1 MGQANVRPME
11 IWFYSSPHKA
21 LPPFFYIVFYQRDTG
36 DEFRLYSPYM
46 DGPDKLVT
54 GTGAENDRLT
64 ALKVI
69 DRSLGREVARTTLS
83 LLPDEPVDLDA
94 ATSSLTSDVMLG
106 TIRNL
111 ANNPFNKEMLD
122 QHRRLLEAV
131 SQRIS

>member
-1 MGQANVRPME
+1 
-11 IWFYSSPHKA
+11 
-21 LPPFFYIVFYQRDTG
+21 
-36 DEFRLYSPYM
+36 M
-46 DGPDKLVT
+46 DGPGKLVT

-94 ATSSLTSDVMLG
+94 ATSSFTSDVMMC

-131 SQRIS
+131 SHRIVITGEFLEVLTAPLVDSH